1 MTFYRRER
9 ERCKW
14 RNYAYYMLRKK
25 CLRELV
31 SKLYIFVKTKNI
43 LSLLAI
49 TTKYVDEITKNLV
62 KT

>member
-1 MTFYRRER
+1 
-9 ERCKW
+9 
-14 RNYAYYMLRKK
+14 MLRKK

-31 SKLYIFVKTKNI
+31 SKLYIFVKKKNI